1 MLDLPVFFNYNA
13 VLPNSLMP
21 YRASIVKQPPQA
33 MSSSL
38 ITVCVNAVRDE
49 APGIRSYAISR
60 VDGAPL
66 DAYEPGAHIDVTSP
80 SGVTRQYSLCGDP
93 DHLEQHV
100 FAVKR
105 EDASRGGSSSL
116 HDHVEVGTHLTIGA
130 PRNLFR
136 LDATATEH
144 ILIAAG
150 IGITPLLSMAY
161 RLVRQKALF
170 KLHYFVRD
178 HASAA
183 FLPLLSQPPFA
194 NHLALHC
201 GVEPDRVDAE
211 VMGCLVGVDPNAH
224 VYTCGPGAFMDRV
237 VSVAERYVPAES
249 IHLERFAADPAAT
262 AAIAPALDSFE
273 VEIVSTGSR
282 VRVNKGVSIV
292 EALASIDILVDTSC
306 GEGIC
311 GTCMV
316 DVISGE
322 PEHRDQCLS
331 KAERA
336 SGAVI
341 CCCVSRSRSPLL
353 VLDL

>member
-1 MLDLPVFFNYNA
+1 
-13 VLPNSLMP
+13 
-21 YRASIVKQPPQA
+21 
-33 MSSSL
+33 MSSSV
-38 ITVCVNAVRDE
+38 ITVCVDAVRDE

-93 DHLEQHV
+93 DLREQHL

-116 HDHVEVGTHLTIGA
+116 HDHVVAGARLTIGP
-130 PRNLFR
+130 PRSLFR
-136 LDATATEH
+136 LDATATDH

-161 RLVRQKALF
+161 RLVRQNASF

-178 HASAA
+178 RASAA

-194 NHLALHC
+194 DHVVLHC
-201 GVEPDRVDAE
+201 SVEPDRIDAE
-211 VMGCLVGVDPNAH
+211 VTGCLVGVASSAH

-237 VSVAERYVPAES
+237 VNVAERYVPAES
-249 IHLERFAADPAAT
+249 IHLERFAADPATTT
-262 AAIAPALDSFE
+262 AVASALDFFD
-273 VEIVSTGSR
+273 VEIASTGSR
-282 VRVNKGVSIV
+282 VRVNKGMSIV

-306 GEGIC
+306 GEGVC

-316 DVISGE
+316 DVVSGE
-322 PEHRDQCLS
+322 PEHRDHCLS
-331 KAERA
+331 KSERA

-341 CCCVSRSRSPLL
+341 CCCVSRSRSAVL